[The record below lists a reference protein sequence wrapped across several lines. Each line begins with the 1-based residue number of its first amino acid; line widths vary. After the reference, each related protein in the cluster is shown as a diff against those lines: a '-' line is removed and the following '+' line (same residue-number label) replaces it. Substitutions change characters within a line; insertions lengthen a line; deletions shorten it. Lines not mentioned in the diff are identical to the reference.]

1 VEAEGKKRVS
11 SSSPPS
17 SGTLPERIPVAVVG
31 VGEHGRRHAREF
43 QQVPGA
49 QLVGVYDL
57 DASRAR
63 QAAGELGV
71 RAFASLEEV
80 LGAVRAISGVIPP
93 SAHAALARQA
103 FERGVDVLLEK
114 PLTRTLEEAD
124 EVIACAAARNCILQV
139 GHVERFNPGVVA
151 ARAITHH
158 PVFFEVHRLGV
169 FSPRSLD
176 VDVVFDLM
184 IHDLD
189 LVLWMVESPVREV
202 HAVGL
207 AVLSDKVD
215 IANARLEFEN
225 GAVAN
230 LTASRASTEK
240 VRKFRYFQPYEYVSI
255 DFSRRD
261 ALVVSVNRDGAAPQ
275 IGFRKLPAP
284 PGEPLRAELEA
295 FVDSVRTRRPPLV
308 GGREGR
314 EALAV
319 AERVMTAI
327 EEHAARLHVPVT
339 RAAGRSGEL

>member
-1 VEAEGKKRVS
+1 
-11 SSSPPS
+11 
-17 SGTLPERIPVAVVG
+17 
-31 VGEHGRRHAREF
+31 
-43 QQVPGA
+43 
-49 QLVGVYDL
+49 
-57 DASRAR
+57 
-63 QAAGELGV
+63 
-71 RAFASLEEV
+71 
-80 LGAVRAISGVIPP
+80 
-93 SAHAALARQA
+93 
-103 FERGVDVLLEK
+103 
-114 PLTRTLEEAD
+114 
-124 EVIACAAARNCILQV
+124 
-139 GHVERFNPGVVA
+139 
-151 ARAITHH
+151 
-158 PVFFEVHRLGV
+158 
-169 FSPRSLD
+169 
-176 VDVVFDLM
+176 
-184 IHDLD
+184 
-189 LVLWMVESPVREV
+189 
-202 HAVGL
+202 
-207 AVLSDKVD
+207 VLSDKVD

-339 RAAGRSGEL
+339 RAAGRSGEM